1 MKLITLPVLVT
12 VYFFLVLLVLWW
24 SVRNLRRSLKRS
36 AKIIRQQ
43 RKQDLRWHRES
54 LLAYIRAELV
64 KQR

>member
-1 MKLITLPVLVT
+1 MKLITLAVLIT
-12 VYFFLVLLVLWW
+12 VYFVLVLLGLWW

-36 AKIIRQQ
+36 VKIIREQ
-43 RKQDLRWHRES
+43 RNQDLRWHRES